1 MAPASSQPPSRGAR
15 IVGAQR
21 TELAARV
28 RRRYE
33 AGESIRSLAEDLG
46 RSYGFIQ
53 GLLKENDV
61 PLRTRGGATRGSAA
75 EARRAEAAKAIA
87 AVRQADPS
95 A

>member
-1 MAPASSQPPSRGAR
+1 MAPASPQSPSRGAR
-15 IVGAQR
+15 IVGAAR
-21 TELAARV
+21 TELATRV

-46 RSYGFIQ
+46 RSYGFVQ

-75 EARRAEAAKAIA
+75 EKRRAEAAEAIA
-87 AVRQADPS
+87 AARRADKS